1 LGSALPVPW
10 IRVQQPSRRGFNI
23 ISASKMPR
31 LEDKATLSFG
41 RYLQAIRLEKAI
53 SLEVVSKETRIRKDI
68 LVMIEEENHDQLP
81 DSVFVKGFIRAYAK
95 AIDADGDEAIH
106 RYNSRLQVF
115 QKIQQSESDLRK
127 SSTKFWPRL
136 MLSIGTLMCLI
147 FLSVFGVSIFL
158 ESPPTDKAEQPQ
170 TSKQEIKP
178 DKSEALPSP
187 LPSPEIIEE
196 QNKEKK
202 NERNF
207 LLKIVANEKTWMK
220 VIIDDKERKEY
231 SLEAGDNLS
240 LEADSGYNLLIGNA
254 GGVELLLN
262 DSPISLQGKSGQVVN
277 IQIP

>member
-1 LGSALPVPW
+1 
-10 IRVQQPSRRGFNI
+10 
-23 ISASKMPR
+23 MPR
-31 LEDKATLSFG
+31 LEDKTTLSFG

-53 SLEVVSKETRIRKDI
+53 SLEMVSKETRIRKDI

-81 DSVFVKGFIRAYAK
+81 DSVFVKGFLRAYAK
-95 AIDADGDEAIH
+95 AIDADGDEAVR
-106 RYNSRLQVF
+106 RYNSRLQVI
-115 QKIQQSESDLRK
+115 QKIQKSESDLRK

-136 MLSIGTLMCLI
+136 ILSIVTLMCLI

-158 ESPPTDKAEQPQ
+158 KTPATDKEQPLQ
-170 TSKQEIKP
+170 TSKQEITP
-178 DKSEALPSP
+178 EKSEALPSP
-187 LPSPEIIEE
+187 PPSPEIIEE
-196 QNKEKK
+196 AKKETKVEK
-202 NERNF
+202 NL

-262 DSPISLQGKSGQVVN
+262 DNPVSLQGKSGQVVN
-277 IQIP
+277 VQIP